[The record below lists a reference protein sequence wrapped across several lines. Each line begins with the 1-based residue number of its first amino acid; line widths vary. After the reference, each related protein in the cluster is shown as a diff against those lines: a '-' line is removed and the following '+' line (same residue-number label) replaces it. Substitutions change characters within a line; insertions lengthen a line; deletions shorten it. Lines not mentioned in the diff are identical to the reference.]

1 MKCKI
6 KDKTMRQYTI
16 CDYCEQE
23 IVVTNN
29 MTLLR
34 FCSDLC
40 TQKYKDQ
47 YKEEENETNY
57 IK

>member
-1 MKCKI
+1 
-6 KDKTMRQYTI
+6 MRQYTI

-47 YKEEENETNY
+47 YTEEENETNY